1 MIYRLYLNKVVI
13 GKKVHLEK
21 SCYHSNPLCPQPH
34 DFFAKS
40 DMQKIFNI
48 LYFLTQVVVSYR
60 YYLTFYLKTHT
71 HTHTHTQNLDP
82 LMLAVPICA
91 LPFFFFFNCLFFWP
105 HCKAYGILVP

>member
-13 GKKVHLEK
+13 GKKVRLEK

-34 DFFAKS
+34 DFFLQKLIYK
-40 DMQKIFNI
+40 KIFNI

-60 YYLTFYLKTHT
+60 YYLTFYLKK
-71 HTHTHTQNLDP
+71 HTHTQNLDP

-91 LPFFFFFNCLFFWP
+91 LLFFFFNCLFFWP
-105 HCKAYGILVP
+105 HRKAYGILVP